1 MWSYSEFRLIVLV
14 LCRLYPA
21 SETSGYRT
29 IKHARSPQ
37 VGSTAVHSR
46 HLFTNESGNFCGAK
60 AVDLILD
67 DPSDDNRESLCR
79 AARELGLVALDEG
92 DHIHIHDH
100 P

>member
-14 LCRLYPA
+14 LCRLYGA

-29 IKHARSPQ
+29 IKHARGPD
-37 VGSTAVHSR
+37 VRSTAVRSR
-46 HLFTNESGNFCGAK
+46 HLFKNEGGEFCGAK

-67 DPSDDNRESLCR
+67 DPSDDNREDLAR
-79 AARELGLVALDEG
+79 AARELGLVAINEG
-92 DHIHIHDH
+92 DHLHVHDH